1 MPLTAR
7 TLKRMLLVAIWIVF
21 AWVVPWALLAE
32 GQEQEA
38 LEIPAADID
47 LVEHSG
53 EIFVGTIDIVI
64 GTYEVLKDCEG
75 DCGPGVGTYYTVLVS
90 DVLKGKLEPQ
100 SIIVLQQDGGTL
112 SGVAEYHEG
121 DGPWLPGNEY
131 LFFAR
136 YAPGTPVYRI
146 TEPVAGNL
154 PIASV
159 DDRAAL
165 IAYWSEVVARTAC
178 EQTDILKLDGVIYAR
193 RDWNDGKCY
202 LEREWVGPTVATV
215 RFQDTTATGCR
226 DDLGPAVAS
235 EIPSGTKVQELKG
248 YATSFRVAVRLRDGH
263 RYLYEAI
270 QSETAETG
278 ADLLD
283 IEGRVS
289 SMSYERIPDTVECD
303 DTAMCAASPELITDD
318 QAVISQVLAI
328 ISESPVDPERTNY
341 RTSPPERLQLD
352 FTLEDG
358 STVNVQI
365 SLRTGLTPSGIEVP
379 VDKLMEL
386 LGID

>member
-1 MPLTAR
+1 MPVSAR
-7 TLKRMLLVAIWIVF
+7 TLKRMLMVAIWIVF
-21 AWVVPWALLAE
+21 AWVVPWALLVE
-32 GQEQEA
+32 GQEKEA

-64 GTYEVLKDCEG
+64 GTYELLKDCEG
-75 DCGPGVGTYYTVLVS
+75 DCGPSVGTEYTVLVS
-90 DVLKGKLEPQ
+90 EVLKGKLEPQ

-165 IAYWSEVVARTAC
+165 IAYWSEIVARTAC

-193 RDWNDGKCY
+193 RDWNDDKRY

-270 QSETAETG
+270 RNETAETG
-278 ADLLD
+278 ADLFD
-283 IEGRVS
+283 IDERTVS
-289 SMSYERIPDTVECD
+289 LQYDRYPHPECD
-303 DTAMCAASPELITDD
+303 DTNMCAAPPKLKTDD
-318 QAVISQVLAI
+318 RAVISQVLSILSAA
-328 ISESPVDPERTNY
+328 PVDPARTNY
-341 RTSPPERLQLD
+341 RTHPPERLHLV
-352 FTLEDG
+352 FTLDDG
-358 STVNVQI
+358 STVDLQI
-365 SLRTGLTPSGIEVP
+365 SLRTGLTSSGIEVP
-379 VDKLMEL
+379 VDELRKL
-386 LGID
+386 LGME